1 MQVLSLL
8 VLPNSFL
15 KFLQRDF
22 SGAPVAKTTHST
34 ARVLGQGLP
43 DQGTRAHTLQLK
55 KAWRRRENITEKK
68 KGAVG
73 LGEARMCEA
82 AACSLR

>member
-1 MQVLSLL
+1 MVRGTVEGTSL
-8 VLPNSFL
+8 VLQWLRP
-15 KFLQRDF
+15 RT
-22 SGAPVAKTTHST
+22 PT

-55 KAWRRRENITEKK
+55 KTWRRLVNSTEKK

-73 LGEARMCEA
+73 LGEAWMCEA